1 MNGSSRWPLAVQYLA
16 GRLFVFVVGPVTYG
30 IVRLLGWRVRNLR
43 EVRRSCQYHF
53 RQHKGPWLVCANHLT
68 LIDSV
73 VLTYT
78 MLPLHRYLL
87 NFRWLAWNLPERTNF
102 NRNALLAALC
112 YLIKCIPIQRGGDR
126 DDMKRQLEKCNTL
139 LNHKQLLMV
148 FPEGGR
154 SRTGRVALETYSYG
168 VGRFVHQF
176 ENIKILCIY
185 LRGDG
190 QATYSDF
197 PKAGEVFTADV
208 SVLEPR
214 RVESSG
220 LKAQRDYAEQII
232 RRLSQME
239 ENYFAG
245 RERHRGSLG
254 SPEQGKEQGSS
265 LHATGIHAVRKG

>member
-1 MNGSSRWPLAVQYLA
+1 MNGSSRWSLSVQYLV
-16 GRLFVFVVGPVTYG
+16 GRLFVFLVGPVTYG
-30 IVRLLGWRVRNLR
+30 IIRLLGWRVRNLR
-43 EVRRSCQYHF
+43 EVRRACWHHF
-53 RQHKGPWLVCANHLT
+53 KQHKGPWLVCANHLT

-73 VLTYT
+73 ILSYA

-102 NRNALLAALC
+102 NRNVLLAALC

-126 DDMKRQLEKCNTL
+126 DDMKRQLEKCNCL
-139 LNHKQLLMV
+139 LDHKQILMI

-154 SRTGRVALETYSYG
+154 SRTGRVAVETYSYG

-197 PKAGEVFTADV
+197 PRAGEFFTADV

-214 RVESSG
+214 RVEYSG
-220 LKAQRDYAEQII
+220 LKAQRDYAQQII

-245 RERHRGSLG
+245 RERHRGSVG
-254 SPEQGKEQGSS
+254 SPEQGKESGSS
-265 LHATGIHAVRKG
+265 LHATGVHAVRKG

>member
-1 MNGSSRWPLAVQYLA
+1 MNGSSRWSLSVQYLV
-16 GRLFVFVVGPVTYG
+16 GRLFVFLVGPVTYG
-30 IVRLLGWRVRNLR
+30 IIRLLGWRVRNLR
-43 EVRRSCQYHF
+43 EVRQACWHHF
-53 RQHKGPWLVCANHLT
+53 KQHKGPWLVCANHLT

-73 VLTYT
+73 ILSYA

-102 NRNALLAALC
+102 NRNVLLAALC

-126 DDMKRQLEKCNTL
+126 DDMKRQLEKCNSL
-139 LNHKQLLMV
+139 LDHKQILMI

-154 SRTGRVALETYSYG
+154 SRTGRVAVVTYSYG

-214 RVESSG
+214 RVEYSG
-220 LKAQRDYAEQII
+220 LKAQREYAQQII

-239 ENYFAG
+239 ENYFGG
-245 RERHRGSLG
+245 RKRHRGSVG
-254 SPEQGKEQGSS
+254 SPEQGKESGSS
-265 LHATGIHAVRKG
+265 FHETGVHAVRKG